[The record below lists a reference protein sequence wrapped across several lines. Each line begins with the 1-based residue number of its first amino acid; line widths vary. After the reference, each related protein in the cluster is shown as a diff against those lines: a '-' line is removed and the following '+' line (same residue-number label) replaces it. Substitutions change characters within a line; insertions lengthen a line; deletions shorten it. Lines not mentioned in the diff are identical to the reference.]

1 MRKYSYF
8 LKAVVQGYDR
18 EFEYPIKIYSS
29 LAYAK
34 KHAKEKGIKKF
45 NIYRSTGFMYD
56 KGIIV
61 YQEDNTQC
69 N

>member
-1 MRKYSYF
+1 MNKYRYF
-8 LKAVVQGYDR
+8 LKAVVKGYDK

-45 NIYRSTGFMYD
+45 NIYRSEGFMYD
-56 KGIIV
+56 SNPKLV
-61 YQEDNTQC
+61 YQEDNT
-69 N
+69 